1 MSTDVELR
9 ADVLEELRPML
20 CPLDRLRPLD
30 GNPRVGDVEVVKRSY
45 ERFGQRKP
53 IVARRVGE
61 AGPHEV
67 IAGNH
72 QLEAAR
78 QLGWDAIAVVYVDD
92 DELTA
97 KAFALAD
104 NRASDRSYYDDE
116 ALVEMLREVAVDP
129 ELLMAASWKLD
140 DIENRAAR
148 FEPAEDQT
156 AEMVRRYG
164 VLVECDDENAQLA
177 LLDELIA
184 AGHQCRA
191 LTS

>member
-1 MSTDVELR
+1 MSIHTDLH
-9 ADVLEELRPML
+9 AHVLDELRPML

-53 IVARRVGE
+53 IVARRTSE

-78 QLGWDAIAVVYVDD
+78 QLGWDAIAVVFVDD
-92 DELTA
+92 DEITA

-116 ALVEMLREVAVDP
+116 ALVAVLREVAVDP
-129 ELLMAASWKLD
+129 ELLQAASWKLD
-140 DIENRAAR
+140 DIDDRAAR

-156 AEMVRRYG
+156 HEMVRRYG
-164 VLVECDDENAQLA
+164 VLVDCPDEDAQLA
-177 LLDELIA
+177 LLDQLIE
-184 AGHQCRA
+184 AGHNCRA